1 VTPQSELALA
11 WSERLRAV
19 YGEDLGRGAPVVHV
33 AAVASAPGGHLPVLA
48 TGSGAPATATD
59 AFALEAARARVDA
72 IVTTGE
78 ILRREAK
85 LSHELSRES
94 AAWRREVLGSDRPAL
109 VVVLTRRPEEAAS
122 HLALASGPRVVLTP
136 STRLATSSIAGIRV
150 LERRFDSLA
159 GALALLANE
168 CAARSISV
176 EAGPHTAREL
186 YRGAAPLV
194 DELLLSIYEGPP
206 LAPAASVGEFATA
219 TELGAVFG
227 APVHEHVETAG
238 GIPWRFRRYLRSSS
252 PRT

>member
-11 WSERLRAV
+11 WSARLRAV

-109 VVVLTRRPEEAAS
+109 VVVLTRRPEEAVS

-136 STRLATSSIAGIRV
+136 STRPATSSMAGIRV

-176 EAGPHTAREL
+176 EAGPHSAREL
-186 YRGAAPLV
+186 YRPSPLV

-206 LAPAASVGEFATA
+206 LAPAASAGEFATA
-219 TELGAVFG
+219 AEIGAVFG
-227 APVHEHVETAG
+227 APVHEHVEAAG

-252 PRT
+252 PGT

>member
-1 VTPQSELALA
+1 MTPQSELALA
-11 WSERLRAV
+11 WSARLRAV

-48 TGSGAPATATD
+48 IGSGAPATATD

-78 ILRREAK
+78 ILRREAR
-85 LSHELSRES
+85 LSHALSRES

-136 STRLATSSIAGIRV
+136 STRPATSAIAGIRV
-150 LERRFDSLA
+150 LERCFDSLA

-168 CAARSISV
+168 RAARSISV

-186 YRGAAPLV
+186 YRAAPLV
-194 DELLLSIYEGPP
+194 DELLLSIYDVPP
-206 LAPAASVGEFATA
+206 LAPSVGEFATA
-219 TELGAVFG
+219 AELGAVFG
-227 APVHEHVETAG
+227 APVHEYVETTG
-238 GIPWRFRRYLRSSS
+238 GTPWRFRRYLRSSS
-252 PRT
+252 PTT